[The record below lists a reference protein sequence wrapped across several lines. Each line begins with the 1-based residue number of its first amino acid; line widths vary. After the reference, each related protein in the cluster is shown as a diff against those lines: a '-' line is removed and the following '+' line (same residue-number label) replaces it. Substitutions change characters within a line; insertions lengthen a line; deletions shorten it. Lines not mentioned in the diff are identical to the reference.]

1 MTNQQ
6 SNKLN
11 QPEIFNTDVFE
22 KSLDKIYMEFVYME
36 AKIELLK
43 QDIIKMKDWLEF
55 EKDLW
60 NFNG

>member
-1 MTNQQ
+1 MDKSTNKI
-6 SNKLN
+6 SH
-11 QPEIFNTDVFE
+11 PEIFNTDVFG

-60 NFNG
+60 NLNE